1 MGGRKEGE
9 GPAWGPG
16 RWGTGAIEDQD
27 RGEGAGRRGQG
38 RLGDQ
43 YEHWCTCVFW
53 SLNCFEEDWS
63 AFCTLSL
70 SLGWSDV
77 FL

>member
-43 YEHWCTCVFW
+43 TGGGKEP
-53 SLNCFEEDWS
+53 
-63 AFCTLSL
+63 
-70 SLGWSDV
+70 
-77 FL
+77 